1 MKKLRVLA
9 VAALSLLA
17 PSLVEAADFTGTVK
31 DDSGGVVANATVTL
45 LTARQAVVASTIT
58 NGSGAFTIPSLAP
71 GEYVVRVQARGFAAR
86 QMGVRYTGNAKPLE
100 VVLAVA
106 AIEELV
112 TVTST
117 PGYAEDRNQV
127 LQAVTVISR
136 EQIDLR
142 ARTVVA
148 QAVAEEAGVH
158 LQQTSPTMAGI
169 VIRGLTGNKVNVF
182 VDGVRYS
189 NGAQR
194 GGVNTF
200 LNLIDQTAV
209 DQIEV
214 IHGPNSA
221 EYGSDA
227 LGGSVQFLTRTPVLA
242 ANGTRIG
249 GEVSLGGQTAH
260 QGGGGNA
267 AISIGKQ
274 KFGLFASGGGRKIG
288 EIRTGLGV
296 DSHAAATRFLGVPSS
311 AVMPERLPNTSFQQ
325 MAGMVKVNWTPG
337 PRTQFVTSYMG
348 SRQDK
353 GDRYDQLLG
362 GDGNLISELNDMRLD
377 LFFARLERSR
387 LGWFDHGTV
396 TYSINSQRE
405 ERVNQGGQGSR
416 TATIGHEPERT
427 TSSAVTGSVTKTIS
441 SRQTLQMGGDVQMEK
456 LVSHA
461 FNVNPVTLA
470 VSARRPR
477 VPSDA
482 TFAQGGAFAETAFAA
497 SDKVRLVGAVRMG
510 GVSYNASAA
519 DAPAVSGKPLWPD
532 DAFSTTS
539 VTFRAGAVISP
550 SDPWALVVSA
560 SRGFRAPHMTDL
572 GTLGITGSGFEVA
585 SPDVAG
591 KNGMVGTTADATAV
605 STGDAVRQLVP
616 ESSFDVEG
624 SLRYS
629 SRRASA
635 SFTMFV
641 NHIHDNIAKQTLILP
656 QGAVGSTLGTEVITS
671 QNANGAVFVAAATT
685 PVLVRAN
692 FDNAR
697 SWGFEHQGR
706 FQIAPS
712 LRLQTVYTY
721 YNVKD
726 TKTGLAPNIEGGV
739 PAPDGYVMLQYTPA
753 GGRWWVQ
760 PYLHA
765 AAEQS
770 NLSSLDLSD
779 RRTASPRTR
788 ATMRTFFLNGATN
801 RGWVGAGPDGALG
814 TVDDVLAA
822 TGETIAQIQDRVLG
836 VGVNSGVL
844 FSAVPSYVTVG
855 VRGGL
860 RFGPHQLLIDFENM
874 NDENYR
880 GISWG
885 IDAPGRGIAVRYVA
899 RF

>member
-1 MKKLRVLA
+1 MKTLRAIVAAASLFIPDFVEGSEFKGSVKDESGGA
-9 VAALSLLA
+9 VA
-17 PSLVEAADFTGTVK
+17 G
-31 DDSGGVVANATVTL
+31 ATVTL
-45 LTARQAVVASTIT
+45 LTARQAVVTTVVTDS
-58 NGSGAFTIPSLAP
+58 SGAFTVPVLEP
-71 GEYVVRVQARGFAAR
+71 GEYLVRVQARGFATRDVALTYS
-86 QMGVRYTGNAKPLE
+86 GTSPP
-100 VVLAVA
+100 A
-106 AIEELV
+106 AITLGVATVEEAV

-117 PGYAEDRNQV
+117 PGLAEDRNQA
-127 LQAVTVISR
+127 LQFVSVITR
-136 EQIDLR
+136 DQIDLR

-148 QAVAEEAGVH
+148 QAVVEETGVH
-158 LQQTSPTMAGI
+158 LQQTSPTMGGI
-169 VIRGLTGNKVNVF
+169 FIRGLTGNKVNVF

-200 LNLIDQTAV
+200 LSLIDQSAL
-209 DQIEV
+209 DRIEV

-242 ANGTRIG
+242 ARGTRIG
-249 GEVSLGGQTAH
+249 GEVGINGQTAH

-274 KFGLFASGGGRKIG
+274 KFGLFASGAGRKIG
-288 EIRTGLGV
+288 EIRTGGGI
-296 DSHAAATRFLGVPSS
+296 DSHAAATRFLGVPSD
-311 AVMPERLPNTSFQQ
+311 AVMDERLPDTSFQQ
-325 MAGMVKVNWTPG
+325 MAGMVKANWTPA
-337 PRTQFVTSYMG
+337 PRTQFVTSYAAT
-348 SRQDK
+348 RQDK

-377 LFFARLERSR
+377 LFYARLERSG

-416 TATIGHEPERT
+416 TATISHEPERT
-427 TSSAVTGSVTKTIS
+427 TSNAITGSIDKTVS
-441 SRQTLQMGGDVQMEK
+441 ARQTLQIGGDVQMEE
-456 LVSHA
+456 LVSDS
-461 FNVNPVTLA
+461 FNVNPVTGA
-470 VSARRPR
+470 VSVRRPR
-477 VPSDA
+477 VPSHA
-482 TFAQGGAFAETAFAA
+482 TFNQGGVFAQTTFAA
-497 SDKVRLVGAVRMG
+497 SDKLRLVGALRFG
-510 GVSYNASAA
+510 SVSYNASAA
-519 DAPAVSGKPLWPD
+519 DAPVVSGKPLWPD
-532 DAFSTTS
+532 DSFSTNS
-539 VTFRAGAVISP
+539 LTFRAGAVFAP
-550 SDPWALVVSA
+550 APPWTVVVNA

-572 GTLGITGSGFEVA
+572 GTLGITGSGFEVS

-591 KNGMVGTTADATAV
+591 RNAMVGTTADAAAI
-605 STGDAVRQLVP
+605 STGDPVEQLVS
-616 ESSFDVEG
+616 ESSLNFEG
-624 SLRYS
+624 SLRYGS
-629 SRRASA
+629 GRASA
-635 SFTMFV
+635 SFTVFV
-641 NHIHDNIAKQTLILP
+641 NHIYDNIAKQSLILP
-656 QGAVGSTLGTEVITS
+656 QGAVGTTLGTEVITS
-671 QNANGAVFVAAATT
+671 QNANGTVFVAAATT

-706 FQIAPS
+706 FKLAPA
-712 LRLQTVYTY
+712 LTLQTVFTY
-721 YNVKD
+721 YNVED

-739 PAPDGYVMLQYTPA
+739 PAPDGYVMLQYAPA

-770 NLSSLDLSD
+770 NLSSLDLND
-779 RRTASPRTR
+779 RRTASPRSR
-788 ATMRTFFLNGATN
+788 ANMRTFFLNGATN
-801 RGWVGAGPDGALG
+801 RGWVSAGTDGALG
-814 TVDDVLAA
+814 TADDLLIA
-822 TGETIAQIQDRVLG
+822 TGENIAQISDRVLG

-844 FSAVPSYVTVG
+844 FSAVPSYVAFG

-860 RFGPHQLLIDFENM
+860 RFGPHQILIDVENLG
-874 NDENYR
+874 DENYR